1 MLYIIVLHTLFC
13 KQNVVGT
20 GALRLIS
27 IIGQGSFG
35 IVHKA
40 MWRGSLVAAKV
51 IQIPEGRTRA
61 VTREID
67 TCK

>member
-1 MLYIIVLHTLFC
+1 MA
-13 KQNVVGT
+13 GT
-20 GALRLIS
+20 GALRLIF

-40 MWRGSLVAAKV
+40 MWRGSLVDH
-51 IQIPEGRTRA
+51 QIGIERSDLVSRLALPKGGTLS
-61 VTREID
+61 VTREIE